1 MIIYILDLL
10 KPNINQYLWLFQDN
24 TRTIKPFN
32 SFYSP
37 PDATTVY
44 FKYLHIYLYLG
55 TPVYTHTCIYT
66 YRYILFILVHSRSCN
81 RIPWTRQL
89 LNNRNLFFTV
99 LETGKFKIRVLA
111 HLLSGE
117 GLLPGSETGRQG
129 TQTGHISLCPH
140 MARKGKG
147 AIASQRLH
155 LQIPSLGTM
164 FQLMNYGG
172 GEHIQ
177 SVPYLIPQDITMLQ
191 SVFTQIYYIVT
202 LSIAL
207 YSLLVHLC
215 VFIWNNFPSA

>member
-172 GEHIQ
+172 GKHIQ
-177 SVPYLIPQDITMLQ
+177 SVPYLIPQDI
-191 SVFTQIYYIVT
+191 V
-202 LSIAL
+202 SIHL
-207 YSLLVHLC
+207 DLLHSHPFYCSIFFISTSLCFYLE
-215 VFIWNNFPSA
+215 